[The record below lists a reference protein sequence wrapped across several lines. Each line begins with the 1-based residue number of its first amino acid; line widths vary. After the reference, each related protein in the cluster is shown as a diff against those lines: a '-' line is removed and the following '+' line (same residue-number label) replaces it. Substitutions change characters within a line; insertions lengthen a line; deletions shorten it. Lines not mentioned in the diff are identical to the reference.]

1 MTEKLVAKFK
11 MAERPVMKVRF
22 TMPSAGSGGTKDH
35 DQLNNRDLPDQHPIS
50 AITGLEEALNS
61 KQDNLNEAQ
70 QSAVDSGITSTKVG
84 NYDTHIANKNNP
96 HEVTKEQVGLG
107 NVDNTS
113 DLNKPISTATQT
125 ALTNLGNDIS
135 SEVTNRQNADN
146 SLQSQIDAL
155 VVSSDVFDVVGT
167 YAELQAYDISKVP
180 VNDIIK
186 VLVDSTHDNA
196 ATYYRCIKN
205 GDVKSWSYIGA
216 EGAYYTKA
224 EADGKF
230 VPLTRTVNNKAL
242 SSDITLGASD
252 VGAVPT
258 SRTVNGKALS
268 SDINLNASDVGA
280 LPDST
285 VIPTVNNKTITIQKN
300 GADVDSFTLNQ
311 TTDKTINISVPTKTS
326 DLQNDSGFLTSHQSI
341 KTLKTDNT
349 TAQST
354 SSSEAI
360 AGTGTINLHKVSK
373 TGSYN
378 DLLNKPT
385 IPTKVSELQNDSGFT
400 SNAGTVTSVRVQAGT
415 GLTSSQSTAQSSS
428 LDTTIGIDSN
438 YKLPTN
444 TEFNAKEN
452 KPTILTDQSSTNMA
466 LAGNTIYKW
475 TNAIT
480 TLTIAS
486 AEVSDN
492 ETLLYFTAGA
502 SITFTDSSNIKWG
515 GDGTAPALEINT
527 RYCIAIKNGFAEF
540 DTFGTTV

>member
-11 MAERPVMKVRF
+11 LAERPVMKVRF

-35 DQLNNRDLPDQHPIS
+35 NQLNNRDFPDQHPIS

-84 NYDTHIANKNNP
+84 NYDNHIANKNNP
-96 HEVTKEQVGLG
+96 HEVTKAQVGLG

-113 DLNKPISTATQT
+113 DTDKPISTATQT

-135 SEVTNRQNADN
+135 GEVTNRQNADN
-146 SLQSQIDAL
+146 NLQSQIDAL

-186 VLVDSTHDNA
+186 VLVDSTHDNS

-205 GDVKSWSYIGA
+205 GSVKSWSYIGA
-216 EGAYYTKA
+216 EGAYYTKS
-224 EADGKF
+224 EADSKF
-230 VPLTRTVNNKAL
+230 VPTTRK
-242 SSDITLGASD
+242 
-252 VGAVPT
+252 
-258 SRTVNGKALS
+258 VNGKALS

-280 LPDST
+280 LPDNT
-285 VIPTVNNKTITIQKN
+285 VI
-300 GADVDSFTLNQ
+300 
-311 TTDKTINISVPTKTS
+311 PTKTS

-360 AGTGTINLHKVSK
+360 AGIGTINLHKVSK

-378 DLLNKPT
+378 DLTNKPT
-385 IPTKVSELQNDSGFT
+385 IPTKTSDLQNDSGFT
-400 SNAGTVTSVRVQAGT
+400 TNTGTVTSVRVQTGT
-415 GLTSSQSTAQSSS
+415 GLTSSQSSAQTQT

-444 TEFNAKEN
+444 AEFNAKEDL
-452 KPTILTDQSSTNMA
+452 PTTETITDASVSLA
-466 LAGNTIYKW
+466 LAANKNYVLTNTD
-475 TNAIT
+475 IT
-480 TLTIAS
+480 DITLSSCETSYQETTIQ
-486 AEVSDN
+486 
-492 ETLLYFTAGA
+492 FTTGA
-502 SITFTDSSNIKWG
+502 TPPSLTDSSGISWV
-515 GDGTAPALEINT
+515 DYSAPVLQANKTYII
-527 RYCIAIKNGFAEF
+527 CIWNKKGFYKEY
-540 DTFGTTV
+540 

>member
-1 MTEKLVAKFK
+1 MGEKIIANFSLQPRPKMVA
-11 MAERPVMKVRF
+11 EF
-22 TMPSAGSGGTKDH
+22 TMPNNRGGGTNDH
-35 DQLNNRDLPDQHPIS
+35 SKLINRDLADQHPIS
-50 AITGLEEALNS
+50 AITDLENTLSN
-61 KQDNLNEAQ
+61 KQDTLSQEQ
-70 QSAVDSGITSTKVG
+70 QSAVDSGITSDKVSS
-84 NYDTHIANKNNP
+84 YDNHIVNKNNP
-96 HEVTKEQVGLG
+96 HEVTKAQVGLG

-125 ALTNLGNDIS
+125 ALTNLGNDIGG
-135 SEVTNRQNADN
+135 EITNRQNADN
-146 SLQSQIDAL
+146 NLQSQIDTL
-155 VVSSDVFDVVGT
+155 VLSSDVYDIVGT

-180 VNDIIK
+180 ANDIIK
-186 VLVDSTHDNA
+186 VLVDSTHNDT
-196 ATYYRCIKN
+196 ATYYRCIETDN
-205 GDVKSWSYIGA
+205 VKYWSYIGA

-242 SSDITLGASD
+242 SSDI
-252 VGAVPT
+252 
-258 SRTVNGKALS
+258 
-268 SDINLNASDVGA
+268 NLTASDVGA

-300 GADVDSFTLNQ
+300 GTDVDSFTLNQ
-311 TTDKTINISVPTKTS
+311 TTDKNINIIVPTKTS

-400 SNAGTVTSVRVQAGT
+400 TNTGTVTSVRVQAGT

-452 KPTILTDQSSTNMA
+452 KPTILTDQTSTNMA

-475 TNAIT
+475 TSAIT
-480 TLTIAS
+480 TLEIAS

-492 ETLLYFTAGA
+492 ETLLYFTTGA

>member
-11 MAERPVMKVRF
+11 MAENPVMKVRF

-35 DQLNNRDLPDQHPIS
+35 NQLDNRDLPDQHPIS

-96 HEVTKEQVGLG
+96 HEVTKTQVGLG

-113 DLNKPISTATQT
+113 DNDKPISSATQE
-125 ALTNLGNDIS
+125 ALGD
-135 SEVTNRQNADN
+135 
-146 SLQSQIDAL
+146 LQSQIDAL

-180 VNDIIK
+180 ENDIIK

-205 GDVKSWSYIGA
+205 GSVKSWSYIGA

-224 EADGKF
+224 EADSKF
-230 VPLTRTVNNKAL
+230 VPTTRKVNNKAL
-242 SSDITLGASD
+242 SSDI
-252 VGAVPT
+252 
-258 SRTVNGKALS
+258 
-268 SDINLNASDVGA
+268 NLTASDVGA
-280 LPDST
+280 LPDNT
-285 VIPTVNNKTITIQKN
+285 VI
-300 GADVDSFTLNQ
+300 
-311 TTDKTINISVPTKTS
+311 PTKTS

-360 AGTGTINLHKVSK
+360 VGTGVINLHKISK

-378 DLLNKPT
+378 DLSNKPT
-385 IPTKVSELQNDSGFT
+385 IPTKTSDLQNDSGFT
-400 SNAGTVTSVRVQAGT
+400 TNTGTVTSVRVQAGT
-415 GLTSSQSTAQSSS
+415 GLTSSQSSAQTQT

-444 TEFNAKEN
+444 AEFNAKEDLPITETITDASVSLALEAN
-452 KPTILTDQSSTNMA
+452 KNYVLT
-466 LAGNTIYKW
+466 NT
-475 TNAIT
+475 AIT
-480 TLTIAS
+480 DITLSSCETSYQETTIQ
-486 AEVSDN
+486 
-492 ETLLYFTAGA
+492 FTTGA
-502 SITFTDSSNIKWG
+502 TAPSLTDSSGISWV
-515 GDGTAPALEINT
+515 DYSAPILQANKTYII
-527 RYCIAIKNGFAEF
+527 CIWNKKGFYKEY
-540 DTFGTTV
+540 

>member
-11 MAERPVMKVRF
+11 MAENPVMKVRF

-35 DQLNNRDLPDQHPIS
+35 NQLDNRDFPDQHPIS

-84 NYDTHIANKNNP
+84 NYDNHIANKNNP
-96 HEVTKEQVGLG
+96 HEVTKAQVGLG

-135 SEVTNRQNADN
+135 GEVTNRQNADN
-146 SLQSQIDAL
+146 NLQSQIDAL
-155 VVSSDVFDVVGT
+155 VVSSDVFDIVGT

-180 VNDIIK
+180 ENDIIK

-205 GDVKSWSYIGA
+205 GSVKSWSYIGA
-216 EGAYYTKA
+216 EGAYYTKS
-224 EADGKF
+224 EADSKF
-230 VPLTRTVNNKAL
+230 VPTTRKVNNKAL
-242 SSDITLGASD
+242 SSDI
-252 VGAVPT
+252 
-258 SRTVNGKALS
+258 
-268 SDINLNASDVGA
+268 NLTASDVGA

-360 AGTGTINLHKVSK
+360 AGTGVINLHKVSK

-378 DLLNKPT
+378 DLSNKPT
-385 IPTKVSELQNDSGFT
+385 IPTKTSDLQNDSGFT
-400 SNAGTVTSVRVQAGT
+400 TNTGTVTSVRVQAGT
-415 GLTSSQSTAQSSS
+415 GLTSSQSSAQTQT

-444 TEFNAKEN
+444 AEFNAKEDLPTTETITDASVSLALEAN
-452 KPTILTDQSSTNMA
+452 KNYVLT
-466 LAGNTIYKW
+466 NT
-475 TNAIT
+475 AIT
-480 TLTIAS
+480 DITLSSCETSYQETTIQ
-486 AEVSDN
+486 
-492 ETLLYFTAGA
+492 FTTGA
-502 SITFTDSSNIKWG
+502 TAPSLTDSSGISWV
-515 GDGTAPALEINT
+515 DYSAPVLQANKTYII
-527 RYCIAIKNGFAEF
+527 CIWNKKGFYKEY
-540 DTFGTTV
+540 